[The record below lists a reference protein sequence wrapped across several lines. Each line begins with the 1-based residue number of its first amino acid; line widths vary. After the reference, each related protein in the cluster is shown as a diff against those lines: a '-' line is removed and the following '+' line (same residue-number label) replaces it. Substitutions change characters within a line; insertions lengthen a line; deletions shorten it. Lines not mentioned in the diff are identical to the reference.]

1 MRFFFQILSKIKN
14 KIKHHLSIP
23 NNHYQNVHTIK
34 KLHEYHSGDFNFIH
48 NKFTLNDQYL
58 KKDRHH
64 LDVTR
69 YRNYVNYKYAE
80 YAIEN
85 NANEKNNYFLSVG
98 ISYGTTLK
106 VITHLLDKKIQEKKI
121 SEIEYFLIDNYKGV
135 GNEGYGNY
143 NKDINNVKRDLTNI
157 RNFKFN
163 FVEDL
168 LNQSSFDKVKSGLI
182 FTHLNFGNYD
192 TEIEFLPKIINKTKS
207 HGVIVLDYYEWYPS
221 QVREK
226 LDHII
231 SNNENLFKIVFPSC
245 QCVLIKF

>member
-1 MRFFFQILSKIKN
+1 MSFFFKILSKIKN

-58 KKDRHH
+58 KKDRYH

-106 VITHLLDKKIQEKKI
+106 VITHLLDKKMQEKKI

-135 GNEGYGNY
+135 GN
-143 NKDINNVKRDLTNI
+143 
-157 RNFKFN
+157 
-163 FVEDL
+163 
-168 LNQSSFDKVKSGLI
+168 
-182 FTHLNFGNYD
+182 
-192 TEIEFLPKIINKTKS
+192 
-207 HGVIVLDYYEWYPS
+207 
-221 QVREK
+221 
-226 LDHII
+226 
-231 SNNENLFKIVFPSC
+231 
-245 QCVLIKF
+245 